1 MIDEN
6 DRAWMREAIA
16 LARTKGTSP
25 QDTPIAA
32 IIVLDGLELIEQHHV
47 WKLNRVGVTHLGIP
61 I

>member
-1 MIDEN
+1 
-6 DRAWMREAIA
+6 MREAIA